1 MVAMGRLKTE
11 IKTNTWRRILWQF
24 VLLLLVLI
32 SAMAVIYVSHIN
44 RRTFGDY
51 QLLISIR
58 DDLET
63 EWGQLLLEESALA
76 SYARIESIATKGL
89 GMRAPKAADI
99 VMVQQ

>member
-11 IKTNTWRRILWQF
+11 IKTNIWRRILWQL

-51 QLLISIR
+51 QLLMNMR
-58 DDLET
+58 DELET

-76 SYARIESIATKGL
+76 SYARIESIATKDL
-89 GMRAPKAADI
+89 DMRAPKAADI